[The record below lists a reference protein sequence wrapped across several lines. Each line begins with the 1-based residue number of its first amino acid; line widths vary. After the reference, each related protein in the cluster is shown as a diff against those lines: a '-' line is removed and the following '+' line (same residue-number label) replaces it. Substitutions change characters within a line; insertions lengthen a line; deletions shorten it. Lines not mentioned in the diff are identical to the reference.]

1 MAKLNLTTRNSRIK
15 DLRTKGMTY
24 VEIGRRF
31 DISRQRVH
39 QIVQYGR

>member
-1 MAKLNLTTRNSRIK
+1 MAKPELATRNSRIK

-24 VEIGRRF
+24 AEIGRRF
-31 DISRQRVH
+31 DISRQRIH